1 MAETKL
7 KIAVFIDFDNIE
19 IGVKTTLGS
28 HFDAGAVL
36 EAIKERG
43 DVVTKIAYGDWTRA
57 GDYSRSLTQHAI
69 HMVQRNL
76 TPGGDKNGAD
86 INLALDA
93 LEMAFTHS
101 HINTFVI
108 VSGDS
113 DFMALVEKLKQYDRK
128 VLVVGGRAFTSQILQ
143 KNCHEF
149 IAYENLVG
157 RRAGPRGRP
166 QQDTPLT
173 GAVTLVRRAL
183 KVLTDREV
191 SPQLGVLKST
201 LLQLDPTFSEREY
214 GASTFRDL
222 VQRLDRAG
230 YVTLKGTD
238 RNLYVELR
246 EGTDGAPV
254 ARDPEPVAAI
264 AGAPEPMPERV
275 TESAPDEPPPAP
287 VASRREEPIEPD
299 SQLAI
304 LPAPLLASEPDLD
317 ELDAAAYAAAHGM
330 PPPGRARRD
339 GREGRDGRDN
349 RAARDGR
356 DGRDRDGRNR
366 DGGRGQG
373 AQAARQG
380 GAQGGTPPPVADPAL
395 QADGY
400 RAMERV
406 FLKPGAVTR
415 WPLYLRQAKAVL
427 RAGDEGFDE
436 RKYGFAGL
444 VEALRFGQREGL
456 FRLDRDRQGVL
467 RVYPGQLLQR
477 AEGGGA
483 IAGGGRRAGVPRAD
497 HGRGRRAGHAGRRAA
512 GRRRADRRHAG
523 CGVERRG
530 RVAGASRQ
538 GGEASRRRR
547 EEARRGQEGRPQGPR
562 RESPGPG
569 CPQASRQEGRLVRRF
584 RVVLE
589 VLPKDHRE
597 HHRERRREVYRVGS
611 RSTTV
616 ASSYFTVTG
625 ADIVTGVTCRRSSSL

>member
-246 EGTDGAPV
+246 EGTDGAPA
-254 ARDPEPVAAI
+254 AREPEPAAAI
-264 AGAPEPMPERV
+264 AAAPEPMPERV
-275 TESAPDEPPPAP
+275 TESAAVEPAPAP
-287 VASRREEPIEPD
+287 VGIAPRGADRAG
-299 SQLAI
+299 Q
-304 LPAPLLASEPDLD
+304 PARHPAG
-317 ELDAAAYAAAHGM
+317 AAAGAGTG
-330 PPPGRARRD
+330 PRRARRRRLRRRARHAAARP
-339 GREGRDGRDN
+339 GPPRRTRWTGWRATASATGATATAATAMAGGAPRPAKAAPRPV
-349 RAARDGR
+349 RAARRPRSPIRRCRPTATGR
-356 DGRDRDGRNR
+356 WS
-366 DGGRGQG
+366 
-373 AQAARQG
+373 A
-380 GAQGGTPPPVADPAL
+380 
-395 QADGY
+395 
-400 RAMERV
+400 
-406 FLKPGAVTR
+406 
-415 WPLYLRQAKAVL
+415 
-427 RAGDEGFDE
+427 
-436 RKYGFAGL
+436 
-444 VEALRFGQREGL
+444 
-456 FRLDRDRQGVL
+456 
-467 RVYPGQLLQR
+467 
-477 AEGGGA
+477 
-483 IAGGGRRAGVPRAD
+483 
-497 HGRGRRAGHAGRRAA
+497 
-512 GRRRADRRHAG
+512 
-523 CGVERRG
+523 C
-530 RVAGASRQ
+530 S
-538 GGEASRRRR
+538 
-547 EEARRGQEGRPQGPR
+547 
-562 RESPGPG
+562 
-569 CPQASRQEGRLVRRF
+569 
-584 RVVLE
+584 
-589 VLPKDHRE
+589 
-597 HHRERRREVYRVGS
+597 
-611 RSTTV
+611 
-616 ASSYFTVTG
+616 
-625 ADIVTGVTCRRSSSL
+625 